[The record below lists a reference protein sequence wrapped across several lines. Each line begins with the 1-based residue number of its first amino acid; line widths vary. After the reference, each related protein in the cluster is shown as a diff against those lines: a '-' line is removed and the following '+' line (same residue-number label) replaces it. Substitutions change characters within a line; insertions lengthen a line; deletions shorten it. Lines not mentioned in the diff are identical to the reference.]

1 MLMSSKSLCTMLR
14 AAVIAV
20 AVCGLFGCA
29 YILPT
34 EGANLAVYFP
44 ELAGWYLPWL
54 LFLLTASLPCFA
66 ILVLIWIISS
76 AVKDDRVFSIKS
88 ARIVKLGSLL
98 MFGDVAFFFL
108 GNVVF
113 LLFNISHPG
122 IFFVS
127 LFVDV
132 FGAALAVAAAVLS
145 RYLTKAAALQ
155 EEADATI

>member
-1 MLMSSKSLCTMLR
+1 MLR

-20 AVCGLFGCA
+20 AVCGLFACA
-29 YILPT
+29 YILPA
-34 EGANLAVYFP
+34 EGADLAVYFP

-54 LFLLTASLPCFA
+54 LFLLAASLPCFA
-66 ILVLIWIISS
+66 ILALIWIISS
-76 AVKDDRVFSIKS
+76 AVRDDRVFSIKA
-88 ARIVKLGSLL
+88 ARIVRLGSLL
-98 MFGDVAFFFL
+98 MFGDVGFFFL

-113 LLFNISHPG
+113 LMLNISHPG
-122 IFFVS
+122 IFFMS

-132 FGAALAVAAAVLS
+132 FGSALAVAAAVLS

>member
-1 MLMSSKSLCTMLR
+1 MSSKALCTILR
-14 AAVIAV
+14 AAVAAV
-20 AVCGLFGCA
+20 AVCGLFACV

-34 EGANLAVYFP
+34 EGAELAAFFP

-54 LFLLTASLPCFA
+54 LFLLIASLPCFA
-66 ILVLIWIISS
+66 ILALIWVISS
-76 AVKDDRVFSIKS
+76 AVKDDRVFSFKA
-88 ARIVKLGSLL
+88 ARLVKLGALL
-98 MFGDVAFFFL
+98 MFGDVGFFFL
-108 GNVVF
+108 GNVIF

-122 IFFVS
+122 IFFMS